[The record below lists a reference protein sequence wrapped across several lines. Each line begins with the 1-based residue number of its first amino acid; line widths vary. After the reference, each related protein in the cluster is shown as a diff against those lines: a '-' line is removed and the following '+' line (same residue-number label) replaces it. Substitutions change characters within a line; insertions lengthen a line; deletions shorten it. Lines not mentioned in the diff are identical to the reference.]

1 MSTLIGVCTWSLDR
15 HDVVRGIKLAG
26 GELGLPVAQIAF
38 FTENAVRR
46 ADPDAIVR
54 AAQDANVR
62 LVGTFVGFERED
74 YSSIVRLAATGGY
87 LPDEEYPTRLATTL
101 EAGKLTAA
109 LGCRSLAVHVGTVP
123 RESTSPP
130 YTKLVCRVR
139 EVADELAELDDLRLL
154 LETGRESA
162 EVLLGFLH
170 AVGRSNVAV
179 NFDPANFVALGTD
192 DPARAVSQL
201 KGFIEN
207 VHMKDATCSEQ
218 PGLEYGRP
226 TPLGLGDAAIPR
238 VVSKLRATGYTGPL
252 LIERS
257 GGASDLET
265 IRHAVSYLRSLLD

>member
-1 MSTLIGVCTWSLDR
+1 M
-15 HDVVRGIKLAG
+15 
-26 GELGLPVAQIAF
+26 
-38 FTENAVRR
+38 
-46 ADPDAIVR
+46 
-54 AAQDANVR
+54 
-62 LVGTFVGFERED
+62 
-74 YSSIVRLAATGGY
+74 
-87 LPDEEYPTRLATTL
+87 
-101 EAGKLTAA
+101 
-109 LGCRSLAVHVGTVP
+109 
-123 RESTSPP
+123 
-130 YTKLVCRVR
+130 
-139 EVADELAELDDLRLL
+139 ADELAELDDLRLL